1 MFLLFHNK
9 IFLTFLLELVKMK
22 LDDLMMLIV
31 DLIMMKIVTIR
42 ISLFFV
48 YKFLITLLFT
58 KKLNFHRL
66 NIELIYG
73 LVCYERFETQC
84 KNVTIIKKILFCHSK
99 ICQNEIRLFNDFYI

>member
-48 YKFLITLLFT
+48 YKF
-58 KKLNFHRL
+58 
-66 NIELIYG
+66 
-73 LVCYERFETQC
+73 
-84 KNVTIIKKILFCHSK
+84 
-99 ICQNEIRLFNDFYI
+99 ICL